1 MRWLEAI
8 GNFFYEILFG
18 CHHGRLTRPFTIE
31 QQTYKVC
38 LDCGKQ
44 VFYSAERMAPL
55 TAREVR
61 RLRASHLGEVKIM
74 PARSWRRKP
83 VPVTVTVGTDN
94 SNAAA

>member
-1 MRWLEAI
+1 MRWLDAI

-44 VFYSAERMAPL
+44 IFYSAEKMAPL
-55 TAREVR
+55 SSREIR
-61 RLRASHLGEVKIM
+61 HLKTSHLGELKIIPSRGWQQN
-74 PARSWRRKP
+74 PA
-83 VPVTVTVGTDN
+83 PVTISSDN
-94 SNAAA
+94 GNAAA

>member
-38 LDCGKQ
+38 LNCGKQ
-44 VFYSAERMAPL
+44 IFYSAERMSPL
-55 TAREVR
+55 SGREIR
-61 RLRASHLGEVKIM
+61 RLHAARLGEVKIM
-74 PARSWRRKP
+74 PARSWQSKP
-83 VPVTVTVGTDN
+83 APVTVGSDN
-94 SNAAA
+94 GNAAA

>member
-44 VFYSAERMAPL
+44 IFYSAEKMAPL
-55 TAREVR
+55 TAREIR
-61 RLRASHLGEVKIM
+61 HLKASRLGEVKIM

-83 VPVTVTVGTDN
+83 TPVTVGTDN
-94 SNAAA
+94 GNAAA